1 MAPNRTPPRAAWIL
15 LLVVMVPQLG
25 LTLANPS
32 NTAIAGELGTSVAAV
47 EATLTVYMVGYA
59 VSMFVSGTLADRFD
73 ATRLQALGL
82 GLFAVGCV
90 LAAFAPTVAFLGL
103 SRFLQALG
111 GTSTTVLCR
120 IIVQRR
126 YPADR
131 RISVLTSMSMVISLT
146 PSLSPLVGGLATRV
160 LDWRALFLVL
170 AVFAVALVPLILLL
184 GGAVAD
190 NPRLPTPRRF
200 AGALGQALS
209 SASFRWYASA
219 ISLVWMTY
227 FGFVSSSTTILQDLL
242 GQPPVAYGALMAVPA
257 LGYLSGSM
265 LVKRASDASR
275 AVVRGLGLGVVGVA
289 GALLLAVLGAF
300 GMFGMFG
307 ATERPVFVVAA
318 MAVTFIGVGA
328 TIPFTQAGLLGLELD
343 YPGVAAGLFFFI
355 QMAGGAA
362 FSALVRALSLTT
374 VPAFLVVLVIPQI
387 VVTVMVLGGRA
398 AATPK

>member
-1 MAPNRTPPRAAWIL
+1 MAPKRTPPRAAWIL

-32 NTAIAGELGTSVAAV
+32 NTAIAGELGASVAAV

-90 LAAFAPTVAFLGL
+90 LAALAPTVAFLGF

-146 PSLSPLVGGLATRV
+146 PSLSPLVGGLATRL

-170 AVFAVALVPLILLL
+170 AVFAVALVPLILML

-190 NPRLPTPRRF
+190 NPRLPSPRQF

-209 SASFRWYASA
+209 NASFRWYAGA

-227 FGFVSSSTTILQDLL
+227 FGFVSSSTTILQDLM
-242 GQPPVAYGALMAVPA
+242 GQSPVTYGALMAVPA

-265 LVKRASDASR
+265 LVKRATDASR

-289 GALLLAVLGAF
+289 GALVLAALGVF
-300 GMFGMFG
+300 GSFGE
-307 ATERPVFVVAA
+307 TERPVLVVAA

-398 AATPK
+398 AARPK

>member
-1 MAPNRTPPRAAWIL
+1 MASNRKPPKAAWIL

-32 NTAIAGELGTSVAAV
+32 NTAIAGELDTSVAAV
-47 EATLTVYMVGYA
+47 EATLTAYMVGYA

-73 ATRLQALGL
+73 ATRLQAVGL
-82 GLFAVGCV
+82 GLFAAGCV
-90 LAAFAPTVAFLGL
+90 FAALAPTVAFLGV

-131 RISVLTSMSMVISLT
+131 RISVLTTMSMVISLT
-146 PSLSPLVGGLATRV
+146 PSLSPLVGGLAAQV

-170 AVFAVALVPLILLL
+170 AVFAVAMVPLILAL

-190 NPRLPTPRRF
+190 NPRLPSPRQF
-200 AGALGQALS
+200 AGALRQALTN
-209 SASFRWYASA
+209 ARFRWYVGA

-227 FGFVSSSTTILQDLL
+227 FGFVSSSTTILQDLM
-242 GQPPVAYGALMAVPA
+242 GQSAVAYGALMAVPA

-275 AVVRGLGLGVVGVA
+275 AVVHGLGLGLVGVA
-289 GALLLAVLGAF
+289 GALALAALGVT
-300 GMFGMFG
+300 G
-307 ATERPVFVVAA
+307 RPVPVVAA

-355 QMAGGAA
+355 QMAGGAG

-374 VPAFLVVLVIPQI
+374 VPAFLAVIVIPQI
-387 VVTVMVLGGRA
+387 IVTVMVFGGRV